1 MEDKKTQDAA
11 EEKLGVETQPK
22 KSGAKRK
29 KWFHSSKKFNQFEVV
44 LKKELK
50 DAFRDKKSIFATF
63 ILPLL
68 LFPIFFLLM
77 GTSANSVTEKA
88 INPKLT
94 IVENG
99 VSVAQTS
106 ELATYF
112 DDNIFSLNPS
122 LNVEYVECDDFKQS
136 LIDND
141 IYLAIVVPEDF
152 FDCLADSTK
161 TVSIS
166 VIYDDRSTSGST
178 TAASV
183 GAVLE
188 AFSDEVL
195 SDRVGA
201 DVDLVPVKSSLL
213 SLTDAYPDV
222 VRYGTDSPL
231 LHLLIPILLTLLISI
246 GGASIATD
254 LIAGE
259 KERNTFEALL
269 STSASRFSIL
279 SAKYAVII
287 IFSFLSAIVEVISL
301 VLSLLLTKDSLGA
314 GLSSI
319 ALPADGI
326 ILVILN
332 LLMLAGLF
340 SSLLLMLTASSN
352 TLKEAQSKSTLV
364 MFLPMII
371 AYATMYLDCADV
383 SMWTMS
389 LPIYNVVVSIK
400 MLLAGV
406 MNNAYLWGSLAINVL
421 YAIASVFITMKTFSK
436 ESLITKS

>member
-1 MEDKKTQDAA
+1 MEVNDTSSYKD
-11 EEKLGVETQPK
+11 VEPLDNK
-22 KSGAKRK
+22 NK
-29 KWFHSSKKFNQFEVV
+29 SSKKQKTRKWVNGNKKFKQFGVV

-68 LFPIFFLLM
+68 LFPIFFLII

-94 IVENG
+94 LVQNG
-99 VSVAQTS
+99 VSVAEDS
-106 ELATYF
+106 ALSTYF
-112 DDNIFSLNPS
+112 YENVFSLNPN
-122 LNVEYVECDDFKQS
+122 LNVEYVECEDFKQG
-136 LIDND
+136 LIDSE
-141 IYLAIVVPEDF
+141 IYVAVVVPENF
-152 FDCLADSTK
+152 FECIADVSATINLA
-161 TVSIS
+161 
-166 VIYDDRSTSGST
+166 VIYDDRTTSGST
-178 TAASV
+178 TASSIND
-183 GAVLE
+183 VLNL
-188 AFSDEVL
+188 FSDTIL
-195 SDRVGA
+195 SGRVGA
-201 DVDLVPVKSSLL
+201 DVDLTPVKSNVISL
-213 SLTDAYPDV
+213 SDAYTDV
-222 VRYGTDSPL
+222 TRYGTDSPI
-231 LHLLIPILLTLLISI
+231 LHLLVPILLTLLISI

-259 KERNTFEALL
+259 KERNTFESLL

-301 VLSLLLTKDSLGA
+301 ILSMLLTKDSLGSS
-314 GLSSI
+314 LTSI
-319 ALPADGI
+319 ALPVDGVV
-326 ILVILN
+326 LVILN

-340 SSLLLMLTASSN
+340 SSLLLLLTASSN

-371 AYATMYLDCADV
+371 AYATMYLDCSDV
-383 SMWTMS
+383 AMWTMS

-406 MNNAYLWGSLAINVL
+406 MNNAYLWGSLAINIC
-421 YAIASVFITMKTFSK
+421 YAVASVFVTMKTFSR
-436 ESLITKS
+436 ESLITK